1 MYNSGS
7 KKKKAQKDYGSSRG
21 NVEITFVSNSK
32 PRSQMLFFIFLFL
45 FYFNY
50 F

>member
-32 PRSQMLFFIFLFL
+32 PRSQMLFFIFFIFILF
-45 FYFNY
+45 
-50 F
+50 